1 MESTESPE
9 VTALRQCISALEA
22 ALPMLA
28 DSNRDLVQSMLA
40 QLKEVA
46 SRASQGSYVN
56 WKQVGNE
63 MLRIVEVL
71 HLAHMAVDVAV
82 KTTEASTRRFRS

>member
-40 QLKEVA
+40 QLEEVA
-46 SRASQGSYVN
+46 SRASQNSYVN
-56 WKQVGNE
+56 WKQVGND
-63 MLRIVEVL
+63 MLRIVEIL
-71 HLAHMAVDVAV
+71 HLTHIAVEVAV
-82 KTTEASTRRFRS
+82 KTLVA